1 MKPSTFFA
9 IFIPI
14 FATMVSSLF
23 IIFTR
28 NKKPNPNMIKAAY
41 SLAAVGLLIF
51 IIIFIGRFIW
61 Y

>member
-14 FATMVSSLF
+14 FATMVSTLF

-28 NKKPNPNMIKAAY
+28 NKKPNPKMIKVAY

-51 IIIFIGRFIW
+51 IIIFIGV
-61 Y
+61 YM